1 MVLLLVVHIN
11 RLAVVHVVALLR
23 TVLWNRRRC
32 RYPVRML
39 QRHYLCLW
47 TDQREQDRIEEE
59 TVDGTNDQDAQQ
71 QPEELS
77 HDELDGRSVEHA
89 HGKDGGQGAMDHRR
103 KGVLKG

>member
-1 MVLLLVVHIN
+1 MVLFLVVHIN

-39 QRHYLCLW
+39 QWHYLCLW

-59 TVDGTNDQDAQQ
+59 TVDGANDQDAQQ